1 MRIINP
7 LFNAEAPVG
16 IVYNKITALQIL
28 RSMRSAGKPAR
39 KRTDLFA
46 PSLPACKR
54 WTWGRL
60 SPGRFGGESNPAKI
74 YVAAPSAGE
83 RIRNSRVTNTVYGT
97 GLPRNSCVVL
107 AGSTAIS
114 GPELLFVE
122 MGALMPPIVQG
133 LLGMELCGTFSR
145 DPINPRL
152 GPITYGVRPV
162 TTVEKIERFLSAAT
176 RLRGHDQ
183 AERVLRVVR
192 DNAWS
197 PMETVIATMAMTP
210 ISDLGYGMGD
220 MTLNFRLD
228 QGAELIS
235 LGVPQSRVPD
245 MLFDGTNVG
254 LNYDGRGHLDL
265 DAIASVV
272 PVAEE
277 ACDGDAV
284 RQDLSDVIG
293 SIRRKSI
300 EDLRRNRELA
310 AMGYVIL
317 PATSEDLFVPYAL
330 DALMLEVML
339 AIERFSQV
347 DMKPQRVALRS
358 KALRGRRQQLVWS
371 LLPWAEAEGFA
382 RATAIADRRG
392 FTAATLLDETEFI
405 L

>member
-1 MRIINP
+1 MG
-7 LFNAEAPVG
+7 L
-16 IVYNKITALQIL
+16 VYNKMTALQIM
-28 RSMRSAGKPAR
+28 RSMRSSGKPMR

-46 PSLPACKR
+46 PSFPACRR

-60 SPGRFGGESNPAKI
+60 SPGQFGGEGDPARI
-74 YVAAPSAGE
+74 YVATPRADE

-97 GLPRNSCVVL
+97 GLPRDSLVVL
-107 AGSTAIS
+107 TENNAIS

-145 DPINPRL
+145 DPINPRI
-152 GPITYGVRPV
+152 GPITYGVRPA
-162 TTVEKIERFLSAAT
+162 TTVEKIERFLGAAT
-176 RLRGHDQ
+176 KLRGHDQ
-183 AERVLRVVR
+183 AKRTLRVVR
-192 DNAWS
+192 NNAWS

-228 QGAELIS
+228 QSPELVS
-235 LGVPQSRVPD
+235 LGVLRSRVPD
-245 MLFDGTNVG
+245 MLFDGTRVG

-265 DAIASVV
+265 DAIASVALA
-272 PVAEE
+272 VAE
-277 ACDGDAV
+277 ARDGDKA
-284 RQDLSDVIG
+284 RRDLSDVIR
-293 SIRRKSI
+293 SVRRKSI
-300 EDLRRNRELA
+300 DDLCRNRELA

-330 DALMLEVML
+330 DALMLEAML
-339 AIERFSQV
+339 AIERFSRV
-347 DMKPQRVALRS
+347 DMTPQRVALRS

-382 RATAIADRRG
+382 RAAAMADQQGFATAMVR
-392 FTAATLLDETEFI
+392 DETEFI